1 MSTPITTNPQDYY
14 LDGMS
19 KITSGIVKQSSDG
32 DCIYRGEPET
42 YDEEPL
48 CGKVSSTLYRMAPDS
63 FDSGKLKL
71 LDEQENIIK
80 ELNTYLPAY
89 KQKKGFEI
97 WTELQHYG
105 TETNLIDFTTDYHIA
120 LFFACN
126 GSHDKDGRVI
136 IFKRTESINQKY
148 YIERPHSPENRVL
161 AQKSIFA
168 QPPKGYLDFDDYA
181 IVSVPANLKQWILI
195 HLRKFQDI
203 STKSVFNDL
212 HGFIRHRE
220 LSFSPKAIEP
230 RVAAKRTW
238 EKVPARN
245 PLDEEQKKQ
254 LQAAIENC
262 TSSLQYAP
270 YDAPFYAELAYCYF
284 LLDDISSAIE
294 TLSKAIWLKP
304 DYELAYYSRAR
315 IYTIQGDHVHSMGD
329 FKMVIDFDSDLAA
342 EAYYYR
348 GIELLRLQHW
358 QTAKSDLIVSNA
370 KGKNIRF
377 QFAIDFNSVSY
388 YEQVFGVKLPEGISA
403 ILQPEQPPQT

>member
-1 MSTPITTNPQDYY
+1 MSTPNSTNPQDYY
-14 LDGMS
+14 LEELS
-19 KITSGIVKQSSDG
+19 KITGEIVKQSSSG
-32 DCIYRGEPET
+32 NYIYRGEPET
-42 YDEEPL
+42 YDEYPHR
-48 CGKVSSTLYRMAPDS
+48 GKVSSTLYRKYPTGTDS
-63 FDSGKLKL
+63 RTLSLLQQEILNDLKGYL
-71 LDEQENIIK
+71 SAYEQKDN
-80 ELNTYLPAY
+80 
-89 KQKKGFEI
+89 FEI
-97 WTELQHYG
+97 LTELQHYG
-105 TETNLIDFTTDYHIA
+105 TETNLIDFTSDYHIA
-120 LFFACN
+120 LLFACN

-136 IFKRTESINQKY
+136 LLKRSDEINIKY
-148 YIERPHSPENRVL
+148 QIKKPLSPQNRVI

-168 QPPKGYLDFDDYA
+168 QPPNGYLDIEDIA
-181 IVSVPANLKQWILI
+181 IIPVPANFKQWILI

-203 STKSVFNDL
+203 STQSVFNDL

-220 LSFSPKAIEP
+220 LSFSPKAKEP

-238 EKVPARN
+238 EKVPARD

-304 DYELAYYSRAR
+304 DYEFAYYSRAR